1 MGSYEDVNLW
11 RMEWDSQSETAI
23 NQFSFSTYFFS
34 RKILFHFNFG
44 EFKFFISVR
53 SLKEL
58 LWVKII
64 DKLSYQINL

>member
-44 EFKFFISVR
+44 EF
-53 SLKEL
+53 
-58 LWVKII
+58 
-64 DKLSYQINL
+64 D